1 MLTEQKQITL
11 CSQSSNQSICS
22 LVRALA
28 YGVTIGRVFKNA
40 TLRTHQPELDVA
52 RATCVDVYAPNH
64 VQAKFTGYDI
74 VKNRVD
80 RTTK

>member
-52 RATCVDVYAPNH
+52 RATCVDVYALECLR
-64 VQAKFTGYDI
+64 T
-74 VKNRVD
+74 RVRQKVAHGVTEID
-80 RTTK
+80 